1 MTSRTVADAIAEWLD
16 EKCIRHAFGIIGAG
30 NLSLWE
36 AIEKKGATQI
46 ISVHHEQAAAM
57 AAGFYERTSGRI
69 AVCLVT
75 TGAGSSNAIT
85 GVMAAYMDSTPLLI
99 LSGNETAASLEGKTR
114 TLGVQGYQSARLAD
128 CDTKYPSSGFTKYA
142 RSVRANDAIQKL
154 DTALHFATEP
164 RQGPVWI
171 DLPRDVANETI

>member
-85 GVMAAYMDSTPLLI
+85 GVMAAFMDSTPLLV

-114 TLGVQGYQSARLAD
+114 VLGVQGYASAHLA
-128 CDTKYPSSGFTKYA
+128 SEFTKYA
-142 RSVRANDAIQKL
+142 RTVRADDAIC
-154 DTALHFATEP
+154 DMNRALRYATEGRP
-164 RQGPVWI
+164 GPVWI
-171 DLPRDVANETI
+171 NVPRDVQNETI